1 LVSQWDIQSGEQWGE
16 EWDWPKVWQWG
27 LQLGTTWVLLWGN
40 WMGEQTVLSWD
51 RMLGEQ
57 REKLLVSPSDTQ
69 LDEQWDGPSGWPLVL
84 Q

>member
-1 LVSQWDIQSGEQWGE
+1 
-16 EWDWPKVWQWG
+16 
-27 LQLGTTWVLLWGN
+27 
-40 WMGEQTVLSWD
+40 MGEQTVLSWD
-51 RMLGEQ
+51 RMLGER